1 MKRLLIVGGVAA
13 GMKAAATA
21 RRRNPELDI
30 IVLQD
35 EPDVSY
41 SACGFPYHLADP
53 ATIPRE
59 RLVARSISRFREDGI
74 DLRVRHRVE
83 AVDLA
88 ARRATVNDIA
98 AARDD
103 LIPFDEII
111 FATGARPITPPM
123 RVAKGAVPV
132 VSLRTF
138 RDADQ
143 LRELSHSTRRI
154 AIIGSGYIGL
164 EMAETFRVLGAQVTL
179 VEAMPR
185 LLPAFDRTVGD
196 AVAAQLAVNQIELRA
211 DRRIVEVTRAGL
223 VLQDGGL
230 IEADLVLAATGV
242 RPRVDLM
249 VAAGVPLGITGAIAV
264 DDRMQAGVDGVFAA
278 GDCVES
284 HHFVSKKPVW
294 YPLGDVANR
303 QARVAAIN
311 AAGGDARFPGVLGTA
326 IFRVFELAV
335 ARTGLSLGQ
344 AQEAGFQPER
354 IAVQAPSRAR
364 YMPQSRPIDL
374 ILTVD
379 QTDGRILGAE
389 AVGTDAVDKCIDII
403 ATATWA
409 GLTVDE
415 LSELDLAY
423 APPFSPVMPPV
434 HVAAQLARNQLFAR
448 IARLDDHG
456 MNFAVQKE

>member
-21 RRRNPELDI
+21 RRQNPELDI
-30 IVLQD
+30 VVMQD
-35 EPDVSY
+35 EADVSY
-41 SACGFPYHLADP
+41 SACGLPYHLADP
-53 ATIPRE
+53 TAIPRQK
-59 RLVARSISRFREDGI
+59 LIARTIERFRADNI

-103 LIPFDEII
+103 VIPFDEII

-123 RVAKGAVPV
+123 HLAEGAVPV
-132 VSLRTF
+132 VTLRSF

-143 LRELSHSTRRI
+143 LRQLAPSVRRVV
-154 AIIGSGYIGL
+154 IIGGGYVGL
-164 EMAETFRVLGAQVTL
+164 EMAETFRLLGAKVTI

-185 LLPAFDRTVGD
+185 LLTAFDRVVGE
-196 AVAAQLAVNQIELRA
+196 AVVARLAGHNIEVRT
-211 DRRIVEVTRAGL
+211 DTRIFEVTRIGIE
-223 VLQDGGL
+223 VQGSGL

-249 VAAGVPLGITGAIAV
+249 VAAGVLLGTTGAVAV
-264 DDRMQAGVDGVFAA
+264 DDRMQVGIEGVYAA

-284 HHFVSKKPVW
+284 HHVVSKRPVW

-303 QARVAAIN
+303 QGRVAGIN
-311 AAGGDARFPGVLGTA
+311 ASGGDARFPGVLGTA
-326 IFRVFELAV
+326 IFRVFDLAI
-335 ARTGLSLGQ
+335 ARTGLSFAQ
-344 AQEAGFQPER
+344 AQEAGFNPER
-354 IAVQAPSRAR
+354 IAIQAPSRAR
-364 YMPQSRPIDL
+364 YMPQSRPIDV
-374 ILTVD
+374 ILTAD
-379 QTDGRILGAE
+379 RGSGRILGAE
-389 AVGTDAVDKCIDII
+389 AVGTDAVDKCMDIL

-415 LSELDLAY
+415 IAELDLAY
-423 APPFSPVMPPV
+423 APPFSPVLPPV
-434 HVAAQLARNQLFAR
+434 HVAAEVARKQLPPSFRSVALPAKARR
-448 IARLDDHG
+448 RR
-456 MNFAVQKE
+456 

>member
-1 MKRLLIVGGVAA
+1 
-13 GMKAAATA
+13 
-21 RRRNPELDI
+21 
-30 IVLQD
+30 
-35 EPDVSY
+35 
-41 SACGFPYHLADP
+41 
-53 ATIPRE
+53 
-59 RLVARSISRFREDGI
+59 
-74 DLRVRHRVE
+74 
-83 AVDLA
+83 
-88 ARRATVNDIA
+88 
-98 AARDD
+98 
-103 LIPFDEII
+103 
-111 FATGARPITPPM
+111 
-123 RVAKGAVPV
+123 
-132 VSLRTF
+132 
-138 RDADQ
+138 
-143 LRELSHSTRRI
+143 
-154 AIIGSGYIGL
+154 
-164 EMAETFRVLGAQVTL
+164 
-179 VEAMPR
+179 
-185 LLPAFDRTVGD
+185 
-196 AVAAQLAVNQIELRA
+196 
-211 DRRIVEVTRAGL
+211 
-223 VLQDGGL
+223 
-230 IEADLVLAATGV
+230 
-242 RPRVDLM
+242 
-249 VAAGVPLGITGAIAV
+249 
-264 DDRMQAGVDGVFAA
+264 MQAGVDGVFAA

-335 ARTGLSLGQ
+335 ARTGLSLSQ